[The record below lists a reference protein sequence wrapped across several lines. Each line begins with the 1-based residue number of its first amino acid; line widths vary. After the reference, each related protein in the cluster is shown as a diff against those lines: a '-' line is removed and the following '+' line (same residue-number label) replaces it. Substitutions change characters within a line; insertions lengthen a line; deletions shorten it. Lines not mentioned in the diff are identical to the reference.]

1 MSEPAAA
8 PAKPVRKR
16 PPPRLTRVRS
26 VERVTPRV
34 IRVTVEGEELEG
46 FGPPKPGGHIK
57 LFFPSG
63 PYDHKDAD
71 APRPP
76 SRTYTPRRFDPVAK
90 TLAIEFV
97 LHGDG
102 LAAGWVQQAKAGDTL
117 FVGGPGGGYELPAE
131 GPVMLVADDKIGRA
145 HV

>member
-26 VERVTPRV
+26 VERITPRV

-63 PYDHKDAD
+63 TWLPRKTSNNSTLSRLAGLIWRTTAD
-71 APRPP
+71 TSSCVQLSATSMAT
-76 SRTYTPRRFDPVAK
+76 SRRE
-90 TLAIEFV
+90 L
-97 LHGDG
+97 G
-102 LAAGWVQQAKAGDTL
+102 KAGRGL
-117 FVGGPGGGYELPAE
+117 KV
-131 GPVMLVADDKIGRA
+131 
-145 HV
+145 